1 MLLVDY
7 PHLIIISSAR
17 LWPYTN
23 LVHSAGHYGYDLA
36 VSVFFNLHVVIISP
50 AAFST
55 PIGAFIGLQ
64 SNLLCL
70 VNLAPRPW
78 HIKLIVDFLVNMYYI
93 VHFITAGM
101 LYGPI
106 STLNNPFCNSYYSN
120 PEYLSVV
127 LICRALLSILAPVSS
142 SPLPLKSTFFKQA
155 LLPRA
160 FTSTVPLE
168 RSLESA
174 RDKLCRAWQER
185 GAVRERVCVCVWV
198 CNVCDL

>member
-1 MLLVDY
+1 M
-7 PHLIIISSAR
+7 
-17 LWPYTN
+17 
-23 LVHSAGHYGYDLA
+23 
-36 VSVFFNLHVVIISP
+36 FFNLHVIIISP

-64 SNLLCL
+64 SNANLPCL

-78 HIKLIVDFLVNMYYI
+78 HIKLIVCFLVNRYYI
-93 VHFITAGM
+93 MHFITAGV
-101 LYGPI
+101 LYGP
-106 STLNNPFCNSYYSN
+106 STLNNPFCNSYYNN

-174 RDKLCRAWQER
+174 RDKLCRAWQKR
-185 GAVRERVCVCVWV
+185 GAVRERVCVWV